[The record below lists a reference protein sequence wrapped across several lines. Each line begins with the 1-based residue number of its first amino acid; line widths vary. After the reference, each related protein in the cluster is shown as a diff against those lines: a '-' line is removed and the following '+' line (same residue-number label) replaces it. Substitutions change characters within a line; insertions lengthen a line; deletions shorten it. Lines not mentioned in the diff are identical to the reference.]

1 MAFLGVWKISEM
13 KIDEAHIIEGVIS
26 HLLVS
31 RDIILRHLYHYL
43 VILDSLGQ
51 VPKPL
56 FANR

>member
-31 RDIILRHLYHYL
+31 GISFSVRLMVAL
-43 VILDSLGQ
+43 
-51 VPKPL
+51 
-56 FANR
+56 